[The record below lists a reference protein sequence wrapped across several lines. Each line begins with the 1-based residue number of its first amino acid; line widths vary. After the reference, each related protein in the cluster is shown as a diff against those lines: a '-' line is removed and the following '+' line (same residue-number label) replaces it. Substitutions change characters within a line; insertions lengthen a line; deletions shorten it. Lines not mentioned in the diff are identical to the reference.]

1 MSQEA
6 SDTEF
11 AAFFLG
17 GSHMTKTIGM
27 VLLLIGLSGL
37 ALAGGTNVPEID
49 SGSAVAAIALFS
61 GALLV
66 LRARR
71 KK

>member
-1 MSQEA
+1 M
-6 SDTEF
+6 
-11 AAFFLG
+11 
-17 GSHMTKTIGM
+17 KTIGM
-27 VLLLIGLSGL
+27 VFLLVSLSGL
-37 ALAGGTNVPEID
+37 ALAGGTTVPEID
-49 SGSAVAAIALFS
+49 SGSAVAAVTLFS